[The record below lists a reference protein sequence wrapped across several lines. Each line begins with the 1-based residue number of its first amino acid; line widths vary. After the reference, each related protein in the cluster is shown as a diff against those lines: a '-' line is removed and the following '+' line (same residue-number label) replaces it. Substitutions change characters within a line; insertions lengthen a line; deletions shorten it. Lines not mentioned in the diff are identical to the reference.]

1 MVVTPHLDV
10 PINKKKLLKTVKF
23 MNYDKLRIR
32 NEQYL
37 QNVGIEFK
45 FDQKPKGF
53 TSKNKQAFL
62 IT

>member
-1 MVVTPHLDV
+1 
-10 PINKKKLLKTVKF
+10 